1 MQGMR
6 VGVSASYMRSEQSAR
21 NAGISRYSRNILDA
35 LFAHA
40 PDVEFEVFVH
50 EGYSIEPAWKAL
62 PGVRFH
68 AVVPE
73 AREKRGIWEHF
84 KAAGIARRLG
94 CDVWF
99 STSHM
104 IPFQRSLRRVPF
116 VHDLIALRYPELF
129 GRKQATYLRFALRY
143 ACKKTDHVLTN
154 SEATKADICA
164 TFGVGAERLSV
175 TPLGPGNPIARVDPS
190 AVSDDALARLGLGPD
205 PYYFTLGTLE
215 PRKNL
220 ARLFEALALVERP
233 SILAVAG
240 GKGWKDSPIYARLE
254 QLGIADRVRFLG
266 YVADE
271 DLPGLFAR
279 CEAFVFPS
287 LYEGF
292 GMPVL
297 EAMLAGA
304 PVLASDRP
312 AMREVGGA
320 AAVYFDPESATDIA
334 RALSTP
340 LDREAMIAEGLR
352 QASRFT
358 WPAAAQG
365 TLNTLRAVAERA
377 K

>member
-1 MQGMR
+1 MGPMR
-6 VGVSASYMRSEQSAR
+6 VGVSASYMRGEQSAR

-35 LFAHA
+35 LLAHA
-40 PDVEFEVFVH
+40 PEVEFEVFVH
-50 EGYSIEPAWKAL
+50 EGYSVESSWER

-73 AREKRGIWEHF
+73 SREKRGIWEHF
-84 KAAGIARRLG
+84 KAAGQARRLG

-129 GRKQATYLRFALRY
+129 GRRQAAYLRFALRY
-143 ACKKTDHVLTN
+143 ACKKTDRVLTN
-154 SEATKADICA
+154 SEATKADIHA
-164 TFGVGAERLSV
+164 TFSVEDGRISV
-175 TPLGPGNPIARVDPS
+175 TPLGPGNPIQRVDPAS
-190 AVSDDALARLGLGPD
+190 VSEADLACFGLDGQ
-205 PYYFTLGTLE
+205 PYFFTLGTLE

-220 ARLFEALALVERP
+220 TRLFEALALAGGSAR
-233 SILAVAG
+233 LAVAG
-240 GKGWKDSPIYARLE
+240 GKGWRDSPIFARLGE
-254 QLGIADRVRFLG
+254 LGIEDRVRFLG
-266 YVADE
+266 YLPDE
-271 DLPGLFAR
+271 VLPGLFAR

-312 AMREVGGA
+312 AMREVGGPA
-320 AAVYFDPESATDIA
+320 ALYFDPESSEDMA
-334 RALSTP
+334 RALALP
-340 LDREAMIAEGLR
+340 LDREAMIAQGLQ
-352 QASRFT
+352 QAARFT
-358 WPAAAQG
+358 WPAAAEL
-365 TLNTLRAVAERA
+365 TLNALLAVAGQG

>member
-1 MQGMR
+1 MGPMR
-6 VGVSASYMRSEQSAR
+6 VGVSASYMRGEQSAR

-35 LFAHA
+35 LFAFA
-40 PDVEFEVFVH
+40 PEVQFEVFVH
-50 EGYSIEPAWKAL
+50 EGYSMESSWER

-73 AREKRGIWEHF
+73 SREKRAIWEHF
-84 KAAGIARRLG
+84 KAARQARRFG

-129 GRKQATYLRFALRY
+129 GRKQAAYLRFALRY
-143 ACKKTDHVLTN
+143 ACKKTDTVLTN
-154 SEATKADICA
+154 SEATKSDILA
-164 TFGVGAERLSV
+164 TFGVELGRVSV
-175 TPLGPGNPIARVDPS
+175 TPLGPGNPIERVDPAS
-190 AVSDDALARLGLGPD
+190 VSDTDLARLGVRSE
-205 PYYFTLGTLE
+205 PYFFTLGTLE

-220 ARLFEALALVERP
+220 SRLFEGLALGSAR
-233 SILAVAG
+233 LAVAG
-240 GKGWKDSPIYARLE
+240 GKGWKDSPIYTRLGE
-254 QLGIADRVRFLG
+254 LGIEDRVTFLG
-266 YVADE
+266 YVRDE
-271 DLPGLFAR
+271 DLPLLFAR

-292 GMPVL
+292 GMPIL

-320 AAVYFDPESATDIA
+320 AARFFDPESPEDIA
-334 RALSTP
+334 RALALP
-340 LDREAMIAEGLR
+340 FDRDAMIAEGFR

-358 WPAAAQG
+358 WPAAAET
-365 TLNTLRAVAERA
+365 TLNTLRAVAE
-377 K
+377 KGK